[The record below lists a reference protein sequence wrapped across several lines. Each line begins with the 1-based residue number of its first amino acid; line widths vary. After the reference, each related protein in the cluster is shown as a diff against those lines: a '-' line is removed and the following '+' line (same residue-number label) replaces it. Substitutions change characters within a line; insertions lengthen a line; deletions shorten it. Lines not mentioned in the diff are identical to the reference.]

1 MSQADSLLR
10 RIQDAR
16 SALDQAREYMEELR
30 EINRTLNHGTQVLH
44 DHIATLKAERDA
56 ARQDTARLDAL
67 AQYTWSAHK
76 LNSPKG
82 WAIVVGAQWVNG
94 RTLRE
99 AIDRAAEMRVHDL
112 IKQEGA

>member
-30 EINRTLNHGTQVLH
+30 EINRTLNHGTQVLY

-67 AQYTWSAHK
+67 AQYAWSAHK

-99 AIDRAAEMRVHDL
+99 AIDKAAEQHLHNL
-112 IKQEGA
+112 IEREGA